1 MGSIYLCRYITVY
14 INRGSAHL
22 LFPALP
28 QQWRHRWWWIEP
40 GAMNRG
46 DVILWSTKGWADW
59 PEGEVDAGGWIGG
72 CSQKPPSPVYL
83 ISHHNCLSTPL
94 ECSVFM
100 VTPAIQPAS
109 YPAPSV
115 VVVVVLHPVST
126 TLPHPMPM
134 QVPSVLPMYACLP
147 ACLPSSWLWHIRR
160 PVER

>member
-1 MGSIYLCRYITVY
+1 MG
-14 INRGSAHL
+14 
-22 LFPALP
+22 
-28 QQWRHRWWWIEP
+28 
-40 GAMNRG
+40 
-46 DVILWSTKGWADW
+46 GWA
-59 PEGEVDAGGWIGG
+59 
-72 CSQKPPSPVYL
+72 QKPPSPVYL

-109 YPAPSV
+109 HPAPSVV

-147 ACLPSSWLWHIRR
+147 TQFLALAHPAAGGEIGGAQYTDTQDR
-160 PVER
+160 

>member
-1 MGSIYLCRYITVY
+1 MKHERVSGLP
-14 INRGSAHL
+14 RGMRL
-22 LFPALP
+22 MVV
-28 QQWRHRWWWIEP
+28 
-40 GAMNRG
+40 G
-46 DVILWSTKGWADW
+46 GWA
-59 PEGEVDAGGWIGG
+59 
-72 CSQKPPSPVYL
+72 QKPPSPVYL

-109 YPAPSV
+109 HPAPSVV

-147 ACLPSSWLWHIRR
+147 AYPVPGSGTSGGQWRDRRRTIYRHPGQVTSRLLNRESSSSRMGPGGR
-160 PVER
+160 DRDGMQQGQ